1 MRINMNIAHTSEPP
15 PRSLLTLW
23 CNMLASE
30 YLVPPM
36 KAMAWLHGDNSRE
49 FVVDFLKSQGW
60 KVESYT
66 TPEIELN
73 RGPVSYGYFISD
85 DCENLVAWKLIEQ

>member
-1 MRINMNIAHTSEPP
+1 MRINLNMIQTSVPP

-23 CNMLASE
+23 CTMLASE

-36 KAMAWLHGDNSRE
+36 KAMAWLHGTDSRE

-66 TPEIELN
+66 TPVIEVN
-73 RGPVSYGYFISD
+73 SGPSSYGYFISD
-85 DCENLVAWKLIEQ
+85 DCENLVAWKLMEQ